1 MWRRNLL
8 ARIAISRDLCA
19 REPVIRSPF
28 VDRWKKP
35 FSTSSEEQEAA
46 TEAFVSRPTK
56 GLVYG
61 RLNQLGK
68 NTLKT
73 DIIHFFDGCNLTL
86 SDIRFDYNRS
96 YNPLGAMLIE
106 QVILWTIRVLQF
118 PSKGP
123 FDAAVKLLI
132 RKGRLYRLE
141 KADRSQWDLLTSYD
155 GKTVLIQGVPRN
167 ASFDDVERVLSGCN
181 FDSSSIQMFVRPG
194 FPDSVRMALV
204 QFPTRLEAMNAFLT
218 KNRSFCL
225 NNPIS
230 MRVLQ

>member
-19 REPVIRSPF
+19 REPVVRSPF

-35 FSTSSEEQEAA
+35 FSTSSNEQEAA
-46 TEAFVSRPTK
+46 TEAFVSSPTK

-73 DIIHFFDGCNLTL
+73 DIIHVFDGCNLTL

-96 YNPLGAMLIE
+96 YNPLGA
-106 QVILWTIRVLQF
+106 VLQF
-118 PSKGP
+118 PSVGD
-123 FDAAVKLLI
+123 FDAAVRLLI

-141 KADRSQWDLLTSYD
+141 KADRSQWDLLKSYD
-155 GKTVLIQGVPRN
+155 GKTVLIQGVPRI
-167 ASFDDVERVLSGCN
+167 ASFDDVERFLSGCN
-181 FDSSSIQMFVRPG
+181 FGSSSIQMFVRPG
-194 FPDSVRMALV
+194 FPDPVRMALV
-204 QFPTRLEAMNAFLT
+204 QFPTRLEAMNAFRT

-225 NNPIS
+225 NSPIS

>member
-96 YNPLGAMLIE
+96 YNPLGA
-106 QVILWTIRVLQF
+106 VLQF